1 MNEEEKT
8 PAEGGVTPDSQS
20 APKVAE
26 QAPVETMAP
35 TPPTPPPAAENQAQ
49 EPQGDGGHKLI
60 LAVAILLI
68 VGGIAAGGAYL
79 YTEYK
84 NRVPEFQNPEALT
97 GKLYLTLRKNS
108 ANDLPDLYIY
118 DFSTKNLEELPVG
131 TTEDALRIT
140 SHSTSDSSQVAYAA
154 ASQDGVLQIFSTGER
169 VRQLTNSS
177 IRLKRN
183 PEWSLSGEKVAYMA
197 ERANRNETSLYKPEA
212 WSVFVVDGEGN
223 ERYITDGAYPQ
234 WGPDDNTLLVLKSD
248 GLHVFNIASSTAVRA
263 WKARGGAATN
273 MKIDVSRDG
282 SKIAWSSPEDGQV
295 LLLSVSSWSPFEASY
310 IGKVPV
316 HAFWVAFSP
325 DSTYLA
331 TQSVT
336 WDSLKENPRARVEVY
351 DTTTLKGGK
360 VFGLDAY
367 DQEAMFVTDWN

>member
-1 MNEEEKT
+1 MNEEGKT
-8 PAEGGVTPDSQS
+8 PAEGEVVPDAQNEPKVSEQVS
-20 APKVAE
+20 APAVATISP
-26 QAPVETMAP
+26 APP
-35 TPPTPPPAAENQAQ
+35 TPPTQTPQ
-49 EPQGDGGHKLI
+49 EPEEGGHKVLM
-60 LAVAILLI
+60 ATVILLV
-68 VGGIAAGGAYL
+68 VGGIAAGSAYL
-79 YTEYK
+79 YNEYK

-97 GKLYLTLRKNS
+97 GKLYLTLRKDS
-108 ANDLPDLYIY
+108 AGDLPNLYTY
-118 DFSTKNLEELPVG
+118 DFSTKSLAELPVG
-131 TTEDALRIT
+131 TSNDALRIT
-140 SHSTSDSSQVAYAA
+140 SHSKADNSQVAYAA
-154 ASQDGVLQIFSTGER
+154 ASQDGISQIFSTGESA
-169 VRQLTNSS
+169 RQLTNSS

-183 PEWSLSGEKVAYMA
+183 PEWSASGEKVAYMA

-248 GLHVFNIASSTAVRA
+248 GLHVFDIASSTAVRA

-295 LLLSVSSWSPFEASY
+295 LLLSVSGWSPFEASY